1 LAAGE
6 SRALTPSL
14 IRGSLPV
21 VAEGDEQREEVS
33 AAFRLV
39 CFQLAGQEL
48 GFPIEAVRETIRLRP
63 ITRVILTPPWLVGI
77 FSLRG
82 EIVPAVDIGP
92 WLGMPTATLSPESR
106 LVVLRNPGKPFGILV
121 DQLAE
126 LRTLERADLAPP
138 PPTLAPPQAALI
150 SGVATTPTGTVRII
164 DADALV
170 ASDAMRSLRTPS
182 PN

>member
-1 LAAGE
+1 V
-6 SRALTPSL
+6 

-21 VAEGDEQREEVS
+21 VAEGDDGKEHVS

-82 EIVPAVDIGP
+82 EIVPAIDIAP
-92 WLGMPTATLSPESR
+92 WLGMPAASMGTESR
-106 LVVLRNPGKPFGILV
+106 LVVLRNPGKPLGVLV

-126 LRTLERADLAPP
+126 LRTLDRGNVAPP
-138 PPTLAPPQAALI
+138 PPTLAPAQAALI
-150 SGVATTPTGTVRII
+150 RGVATTPTGTVRIV